1 MTRNDIQRIYNIRT
15 HNHMNQRFITCYFK
29 IAYTEHTKTYKIS
42 ASHTMKQFIQKMK
55 QYIRNDLY
63 LELLGVP
70 DFEFVY
76 ACHYSENGHA
86 MAEQGPPLISTP
98 DHTLDSLV
106 NLGENN
112 SDDPYLAFYIRPCAE
127 QNTIHNNN
135 NNT

>member
-1 MTRNDIQRIYNIRT
+1 MTQQNISKIYNIRT

-42 ASHTMKQFIQKMK
+42 ASHTIKHFIQKMK

-70 DFEFVY
+70 DFEFVCAGY
-76 ACHYSENGHA
+76 HNENGYA
-86 MAEQGPPLISTP
+86 PEEGPALIPTP
-98 DHTLDSLV
+98 EYRLDSLANIDV
-106 NLGENN
+106 NNN
-112 SDDPYLAFYIRPCAE
+112 DDSYLAFYIRPYAE

-135 NNT
+135 NT

>member
-1 MTRNDIQRIYNIRT
+1 MTRNYIPKIYNIRT
-15 HNHMNQRFITCYFK
+15 HNNMNQRFITCYFK

-76 ACHYSENGHA
+76 AGHYNENGHA
-86 MAEQGPPLISTP
+86 AEEGPSLIST
-98 DHTLDSLV
+98 TIYRLDSLL
-106 NLGENN
+106 NSSENN
-112 SDDPYLAFYIRPCAE
+112 TDEAYLAFYIRPCE
-127 QNTIHNNN
+127 QQNSIIH
-135 NNT
+135 TT

>member
-1 MTRNDIQRIYNIRT
+1 MTRNYIPKIYNIRT
-15 HNHMNQRFITCYFK
+15 HNNMNQRFITCYFK

-76 ACHYSENGHA
+76 ASHYNENGHA
-86 MAEQGPPLISTP
+86 AEEGPSLISTSIYR
-98 DHTLDSLV
+98 LDSLL
-106 NLGENN
+106 NSSENN
-112 SDDPYLAFYIRPCAE
+112 TDEAYLAFYIRPCE
-127 QNTIHNNN
+127 QQNSIIHR
-135 NNT
+135 T